1 MWNAQNNITAEE
13 PNFGAL
19 GLMNNLRDEV
29 LGTEL
34 LFKAG
39 NMSVM
44 GMVLDMG
51 WCSVQ
56 EISIVLSAEIA

>member
-1 MWNAQNNITAEE
+1 MGKIISYGPEE

>member
-1 MWNAQNNITAEE
+1 MEKIISYGPEE

-39 NMSVM
+39 NMSV
-44 GMVLDMG
+44 GNGNGLDMG